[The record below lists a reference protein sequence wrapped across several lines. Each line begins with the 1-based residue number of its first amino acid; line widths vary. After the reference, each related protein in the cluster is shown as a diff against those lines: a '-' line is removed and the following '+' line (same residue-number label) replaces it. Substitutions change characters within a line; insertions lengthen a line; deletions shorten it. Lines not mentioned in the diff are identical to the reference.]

1 MNIDDLETPSV
12 LIDLDRME
20 TNIRQMQAHCDRLDL
35 DFRPHIKTHKI
46 PAIARMQLEAGAMGI
61 ACQKLSEAQV
71 FVDAGFDDIQIP
83 YNIVGTQKTR
93 RLAQMA
99 KRIHVTAM
107 VDSPVAVDGFSQA
120 AKAAGIR
127 LRVLADLATGINRT
141 GATPEGVIQLAQQIH
156 ADPNLEF
163 AGLLVY
169 PSDVEMRPAVQQV
182 LAELDK
188 AGIPVEAVSGGGT
201 GAALQAAD
209 FPELTELRVG
219 TYVFYDWTS
228 VTKGWATPEQ
238 CAMTVA
244 ATVISRPN
252 ADRAILDSGRKAL
265 ASDRIADGHGNIRE
279 YPDAHIYNLSEE
291 HAHVDISRCEQ
302 KPQIGERVHVVP
314 VHTCVV
320 TNLHNQIYGV
330 RGSEVE
336 VTWPVEARGL
346 VW

>member
-1 MNIDDLETPSV
+1 MHINDLETPSV

-71 FVDAGFDDIQIP
+71 FMDAGFDDIQIP
-83 YNIVGTQKTR
+83 YNIVGAQKTR
-93 RLAQMA
+93 RLARMA

-107 VDSPVAVDGFSQA
+107 ADHPVAVDGLSQA
-120 AKAAGIR
+120 AEAAGIR

-156 ADPNLEF
+156 ADPHLHF

-201 GAALQAAD
+201 GATLQAAD

-228 VTKGWATPEQ
+228 VIKGWATLDQ

-252 ADRAILDSGRKAL
+252 DDRAILDSGRKAL
-265 ASDRIADGHGNIRE
+265 ASDRIADGHGHIRE
-279 YPDAHIYNLSEE
+279 YPNAHIYNLSEE

-302 KPQIGERVHVVP
+302 KPQIGDRVHVIP

-330 RGSEVE
+330 RGSEIE